1 MSEGFSQAV
10 LVKVCAD
17 PVLRQFLL
25 NQIVDR
31 IRSVDGLVYSVTE
44 QLAAI
49 LAIIGMIG
57 GCIGLIVVE
66 IMRLICLNDT
76 ARIFD
81 TYAESYE

>member
-1 MSEGFSQAV
+1 MLICYIVIQASEIILV
-10 LVKVCAD
+10 LIS
-17 PVLRQFLL
+17 P
-25 NQIVDR
+25 
-31 IRSVDGLVYSVTE
+31 
-44 QLAAI
+44 I

-76 ARIFD
+76 ARTFD